1 MKDNLT
7 TNDSDEAE
15 SPAFLVG
22 AVSTR
27 FSLVQMQERKY
38 DAIKKYWH
46 LVDASGV
53 GHHEYTLC
61 GKAYTDST
69 MRNEDF
75 EFIKEKKGGKI
86 TCPLCLKQLNWCRS
100 VK

>member
-1 MKDNLT
+1 MSNEKLSN
-7 TNDSDEAE
+7 EAQN
-15 SPAFLVG
+15 PPLRKGV
-22 AVSTR
+22 VSTR
-27 FSLVQMQERKY
+27 FSLVQMQERCD

-53 GHHEYTLC
+53 GGYEYTLC

-69 MRNEDF
+69 MRSEDY

-86 TCPLCLKQLNWCRS
+86 TCPLCLKHLNWCRS
-100 VK
+100 IK

>member
-1 MKDNLT
+1 M
-7 TNDSDEAE
+7 DERDYKAMNE
-15 SPAFLVG
+15 ELNQPLSKG

-27 FSLVQMQERKY
+27 FSLVKMQERSY
-38 DAIKKYWH
+38 DVIKKYWH

-53 GHHEYTLC
+53 GGYEYTLC

-69 MRNEDF
+69 MHSEDF
-75 EFIKEKKGGKI
+75 EFIEEKKGGKI
-86 TCPLCLKQLNWCRS
+86 TCPLCIKHLNWCRS